1 MENWHWFT
9 ILGVS
14 LLIVLVLIYLKQRSV
29 SGKKKT
35 SSSTGTTTRGW
46 SPLRGWPLAVTIIG
60 SLFIIAGVIKK
71 FRGNDV
77 NEAVEQHLREKPQ
90 PPLGV
95 TVPLRLHAVDG
106 MEVPDPD
113 DLENDDELVRIGT
126 PDGYNDFHP
135 RYLYFEGCENCP
147 ESFMYRFKRKDVA
160 GSNGGFT
167 KPVQWSTGDGPI
179 MADPD
184 TQWAE
189 FWAPKEICGANGAM
203 VRYKVVEG
211 PPRIAARR
219 GP

>member
-1 MENWHWFT
+1 METYWI
-9 ILGVS
+9 ILAVGFGLM
-14 LLIVLVLIYLKQRSV
+14 LLAFVLAAVFGRKAAGTTRA
-29 SGKKKT
+29 G
-35 SSSTGTTTRGW
+35 SSTGG
-46 SPLRGWPLAVTIIG
+46 SLSLRGWPLAATIVL
-60 SLFIIAGVIKK
+60 SLMVIAGVVKK

-77 NEAVEQHLREKPQ
+77 NVAVEQHLREKPQ
-90 PPLGV
+90 PPVGV
-95 TVPLRLHAVDG
+95 TVPLRLHAADG

-113 DLENDDELVRIGT
+113 DLENEDELVRIGT

-167 KPVQWSTGDGPI
+167 KPVQWSRGDGPI